1 MNMSIS
7 IRQSAVIGAAAAFSI
22 LASAAAAQETGLT
35 DASIKIGLIQPFSGP
50 ASAYSQIAYTNEAYV
65 KKINEEGG
73 VCGRQIELVMYD
85 DGYSPPKAVEQAR
98 KLVESDE
105 VFLIFNA
112 LGTPSN
118 SAIQKYMNAKKVP
131 QLFVATG
138 ASKWGDP
145 ENFPWT
151 IGWQPNYVD
160 EAKIY
165 ANYIL
170 KNHPDGKIGILY
182 QNDDYGKDYIKGLRG
197 ALGDKASMIVAEQPY
212 EVADPTVD
220 LQIINL
226 KASGAD
232 IFLNVAT
239 PKFAAQAIKKVD
251 EIGWKPVHFLNS
263 VSNSVG
269 AVLKPAGFEA
279 SKDVIS
285 AAYLKDAN
293 DPQWKDDEG
302 LAKWNAFMDKY
313 HPKGDKNSS
322 FTAYGYSVTQA
333 LEHVLKAS
341 CDNLTREGV
350 MKAAASMKDVP
361 LDMTLPGITMTTSE
375 TDFYPLQSMQ
385 LEKFNGDRWELFG
398 EVISG
403 ATN

>member
-1 MNMSIS
+1 M
-7 IRQSAVIGAAAAFSI
+7 
-22 LASAAAAQETGLT
+22 
-35 DASIKIGLIQPFSGP
+35 
-50 ASAYSQIAYTNEAYV
+50 
-65 KKINEEGG
+65 
-73 VCGRQIELVMYD
+73 
-85 DGYSPPKAVEQAR
+85 
-98 KLVESDE
+98 
-105 VFLIFNA
+105 
-112 LGTPSN
+112 
-118 SAIQKYMNAKKVP
+118 
-131 QLFVATG
+131 
-138 ASKWGDP
+138 
-145 ENFPWT
+145 
-151 IGWQPNYVD
+151 
-160 EAKIY
+160 
-165 ANYIL
+165 
-170 KNHPDGKIGILY
+170 
-182 QNDDYGKDYIKGLRG
+182 
-197 ALGDKASMIVAEQPY
+197 
-212 EVADPTVD
+212 
-220 LQIINL
+220 
-226 KASGAD
+226 
-232 IFLNVAT
+232 
-239 PKFAAQAIKKVD
+239 
-251 EIGWKPVHFLNS
+251 HFLNS

-313 HPKGDKNSS
+313 HPEGDKNSS
-322 FTAYGYSVTQA
+322 FTAFGYSVTQA

-403 ATN
+403 AAGTN